1 MQGRWGGWETRSG
14 VPIITCVQLRAI
26 PKKAFGR
33 ARSWSIF
40 EGLGNEG
47 RGSLKVGAPY
57 LYRARWALAEVRL
70 PKSVHGSE
78 EGTIGETNRMKK
90 RTVLFSCVLASIA
103 AASASA
109 GFHGI
114 TADLTAVNGVVGN
127 WDPPETWTAR
137 VYAELDAGDQ
147 LLDVFGTSDSPMYW
161 AAQSQF
167 YNHYAGGPTSLDIDP
182 NTYPDH
188 VDLPY
193 DSWFTI
199 GADSMYD
206 NSLQIENVSFSAFN
220 NGSALYVLDGG
231 WSVSEASGQGAVEEG
246 PDGTWRVLLAQL
258 TVLGD
263 FDVSIL
269 GSAGF
274 SGVGADGNGWSVE
287 GHEFTIGFV
296 PAPSALAV
304 LGLYGLASR
313 RRRGE

>member
-1 MQGRWGGWETRSG
+1 
-14 VPIITCVQLRAI
+14 
-26 PKKAFGR
+26 
-33 ARSWSIF
+33 
-40 EGLGNEG
+40 
-47 RGSLKVGAPY
+47 
-57 LYRARWALAEVRL
+57 
-70 PKSVHGSE
+70 
-78 EGTIGETNRMKK
+78 MKI
-90 RTVLFSCVLASIA
+90 RTVLLSTVIGGLA

-109 GFHGI
+109 GFQGI
-114 TADLTAVNGVVGN
+114 TADLTAVNGVEGN

-137 VYAELDAGDQ
+137 VYAELEAGDQ
-147 LLDVFGTSDSPMYW
+147 LLNVFGTANTPMYW

-206 NSLQIENVSFSAFN
+206 NSLEIDNVSFAAFN
-220 NGSALYVLDGG
+220 NGSALYVIDGG
-231 WSVSEASGQGAVEEG
+231 WAVSEESGQGAVEEG
-246 PDGTWRVLLAQL
+246 PNGTWRVLLAQL

-263 FDVSIL
+263 FDVSIV
-269 GSAGF
+269 GNAGF
-274 SGVGADGNGWSVE
+274 SGVDADGNAWSIE

-296 PAPSALAV
+296 PAPSVLAI
-304 LGLYGLASR
+304 LGLAGMAPR

>member
-1 MQGRWGGWETRSG
+1 
-14 VPIITCVQLRAI
+14 
-26 PKKAFGR
+26 
-33 ARSWSIF
+33 
-40 EGLGNEG
+40 
-47 RGSLKVGAPY
+47 
-57 LYRARWALAEVRL
+57 
-70 PKSVHGSE
+70 
-78 EGTIGETNRMKK
+78 MKK
-90 RTVLFSCVLASIA
+90 CTMLFSCALATLASTA
-103 AASASA
+103 ASA

-114 TADLTAVNGVVGN
+114 TADLTAVNGVQGN

-147 LLDVFGTSDSPMYW
+147 LLSVFGTSDSPMYW

-182 NTYPDH
+182 NSYPDH

-206 NSLQIENVSFSAFN
+206 NSLEIENVSFSGFN
-220 NGSALYVLDGG
+220 NGSSLYVINGG
-231 WSVSEASGQGAVEEG
+231 WYVHEASGQGAVEEG

-263 FDVSIL
+263 FDISIL
-269 GSAGF
+269 GNAGF
-274 SGVGADGNGWSVE
+274 SGIDAGGNAWSVE
-287 GHEFTIGFV
+287 DHEFTVGFV
-296 PAPSALAV
+296 PAPSVLAV
-304 LGLYGLASR
+304 LGLAGMASR